1 MLMKKYLLIAAL
13 SLIACNVF
21 SQVADSAQ
29 RHVVLQGAA
38 NFRDLGGYTTTDG
51 YHVKWGKV
59 YRSADISKLTAADL
73 AQLKQR
79 KIDYDVDL
87 RGTQEAAQ
95 APDRINPGT
104 DYILC
109 PAGSENLNDW
119 MKSISTVKGNG
130 GDSLMVAYYSNTAPL
145 ADRYK
150 PFFDKLLALPA
161 NESLVFHCTAGKD
174 RTGIAAAL
182 FLYSLG
188 VPYDTI
194 VADYEAT
201 NYYRMAENQKAV
213 GPMVKMMHIDPT
225 VANSMMQAKKAY
237 LDATFAAINKQ
248 YGSVDNFLKNQVGLD
263 DRKKNELKKK
273 YLVK

>member
-1 MLMKKYLLIAAL
+1 MKKYLLIAAL

>member
-1 MLMKKYLLIAAL
+1 MKKCSLVIVLLAL
-13 SLIACNVF
+13 TGNLFA
-21 SQVADSAQ
+21 QVADSAK

-38 NFRDLGGYTTTDG
+38 NFRDLGGYATADG
-51 YHVKWGKV
+51 HHVKWGKV
-59 YRSADISKLTAADL
+59 YRSADISRLTASDL
-73 AQLKQR
+73 AQLKDR
-79 KIDYDVDL
+79 KIDFDVDL
-87 RGTQEAAQ
+87 RGTQESAQ
-95 APDRINPGT
+95 APDKMNPGT

-119 MKSISTVKGNG
+119 MKSIATVKGNG

-150 PFFDKLLALPA
+150 PFFAKLLALP
-161 NESLVFHCTAGKD
+161 NDESLMFHCTAGKD

-194 VADYEAT
+194 VQDYEAT

-213 GPMVKMMHIDPT
+213 GPMVKMMHIDPM
-225 VANSMMQAKKAY
+225 VANDMMQAKKEY
-237 LDATFAAINKQ
+237 LDATFAAITKQ
-248 YGSVDNFLKNQVGLD
+248 YGSVDNFLRDQIGLD
-263 DRKKNELKKK
+263 DKKINELKRK
-273 YLVK
+273 YLSK